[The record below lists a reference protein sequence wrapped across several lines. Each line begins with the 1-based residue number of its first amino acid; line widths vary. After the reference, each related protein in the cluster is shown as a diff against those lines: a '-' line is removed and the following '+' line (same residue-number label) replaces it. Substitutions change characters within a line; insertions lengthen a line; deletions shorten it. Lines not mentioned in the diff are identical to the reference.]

1 MRICMLAI
9 KNWTRIWMHRR
20 LLKLHNPLSR
30 LIMLLAILTMEKGKG
45 AEKGKEVEVV
55 VLTEVAI
62 MIIMGVVDSMMQAR
76 DLLDMAKGARITATM
91 GARVIIIKEIRIL
104 ASHPTSH
111 LNLFTR
117 ISSNGNSNKDLVS
130 SSTTKGIRV
139 EVIGGTVVVAIMVGV
154 LEVAATGAWV
164 CLITSMARATGR
176 PSVPHNW
183 SVRSAV
189 DPT

>member
-1 MRICMLAI
+1 MRICIPAI
-9 KNWTRIWMHRR
+9 KNWTRIWMHRL
-20 LLKLHNPLSR
+20 LLKFHNLLNR
-30 LIMLLAILTMEKGKG
+30 LIMLLAILIMEKEKG
-45 AEKGKEVEVV
+45 EGKGKEVEVV

-62 MIIMGVVDSMMQAR
+62 MIIMGAVDSMMQAR
-76 DLLDMAKGARITATM
+76 GPLDMAKGARTMVIT
-91 GARVIIIKEIRIL
+91 GARVIITKEIRTLI
-104 ASHPTSH
+104 SHPINP
-111 LNLFTR
+111 LKLFTR
-117 ISSNGNSNKDLVS
+117 ISSNGSSNKDPVS
-130 SSTTKGIRV
+130 SFKGIRLGAIV
-139 EVIGGTVVVAIMVGV
+139 GTVVVAIMVGV

>member
-1 MRICMLAI
+1 MPAI
-9 KNWTRIWMHRR
+9 KNWTPIQRL
-20 LLKLHNPLSR
+20 LLKLHNLLSR
-30 LIMLLAILTMEKGKG
+30 LIMLLVISTMEKGKG
-45 AEKGKEVEVV
+45 VEKGKEVEVV
-55 VLTEVAI
+55 VLTEVVI

-76 DLLDMAKGARITATM
+76 DLLDMAKGARTM
-91 GARVIIIKEIRIL
+91 AIMVARVIIIKEIRIL

-176 PSVPHNW
+176 PSVLHNLFA
-183 SVRSAV
+183 RSAA